1 MDTGC
6 ARSRSISSALKEPPL
21 LRRVPENSASHR
33 GSEASDYIE
42 TRLWESTGKG
52 DKLMSVPIGDVLGIM
67 TTLIVGFIN
76 IIVLLLMALID
87 AKK

>member
-1 MDTGC
+1 M
-6 ARSRSISSALKEPPL
+6 
-21 LRRVPENSASHR
+21 
-33 GSEASDYIE
+33 
-42 TRLWESTGKG
+42 KG

-67 TTLIVGFIN
+67 ATLIVGFIN

>member
-1 MDTGC
+1 
-6 ARSRSISSALKEPPL
+6 
-21 LRRVPENSASHR
+21 
-33 GSEASDYIE
+33 
-42 TRLWESTGKG
+42 
-52 DKLMSVPIGDVLGIM
+52 MSVPIGDGLGIM

>member
-1 MDTGC
+1 
-6 ARSRSISSALKEPPL
+6 
-21 LRRVPENSASHR
+21 
-33 GSEASDYIE
+33 
-42 TRLWESTGKG
+42 
-52 DKLMSVPIGDVLGIM
+52 MSVPIGDVLGIT

>member
-1 MDTGC
+1 
-6 ARSRSISSALKEPPL
+6 
-21 LRRVPENSASHR
+21 
-33 GSEASDYIE
+33 
-42 TRLWESTGKG
+42 
-52 DKLMSVPIGDVLGIM
+52 MSVPIGDVLGIM